1 MFDQHAVSMWSDG
14 HRRTERLRPRSML
27 YNSPSS
33 VLDRAVALTPSLVP
47 PAVRYH
53 NPPLNPP
60 HRTVAARRKVNGCG
74 TKSREGARE
83 GRRKPKTVSIFLPFL
98 LPSSVFGELMCESG
112 LLSLSFWSGTGRQ
125 GGGRRS
131 GRRAGGAR
139 GQAVGVTVLA
149 READIIHLSI

>member
-112 LLSLSFWSGTGRQ
+112 LFSFSLVRHREAGRGTAIRQ
-125 GGGRRS
+125 
-131 GRRAGGAR
+131 AGGAR